1 MTFGGEKQ
9 ITSAIYKLTS
19 AEQSHAYYTTN
30 HGEQTLTD
38 SLTDA
43 LDAQNI
49 DAQPLDLL
57 TSTIPEDCDLLIINA
72 PTTDFSAGDGLVDEI
87 SQLQNYLA
95 AGGKLLLTSSCLRPD
110 PAAGRRAGAVRP
122 CPRRGHGGGGRQQQ
136 GTV

>member
-1 MTFGGEKQ
+1 MAAKSK
-9 ITSAIYKLTS
+9 ITSAIYKLT
-19 AEQSHAYYTTN
+19 AAGQSHAYYTTN

-72 PTTDFSAGDGLVDEI
+72 PTTDFSAGTALWMR
-87 SQLQNYLA
+87 SA
-95 AGGKLLLTSSCLRPD
+95 SCKIIW
-110 PAAGRRAGAVRP
+110 RRAAS
-122 CPRRGHGGGGRQQQ
+122 CC
-136 GTV
+136 